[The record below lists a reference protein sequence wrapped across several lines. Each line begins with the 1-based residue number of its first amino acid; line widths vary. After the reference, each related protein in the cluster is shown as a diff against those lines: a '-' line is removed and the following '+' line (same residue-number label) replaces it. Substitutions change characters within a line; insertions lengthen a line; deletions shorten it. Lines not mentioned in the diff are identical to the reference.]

1 MGILDKY
8 NLKHHLYII
17 AGVGTAINAASR
29 SYVSKA
35 TYESE
40 RTTHISLLSFFQT
53 LGFVLGP
60 AIQSALTP
68 IEGEGYVGPDSQF
81 VFDMYTATG

>member
-1 MGILDKY
+1 MIMMTLNIFCSFSTGI
-8 NLKHHLYII
+8 
-17 AGVGTAINAASR
+17 GTAINAASR

-68 IEGEGYVGPDSQF
+68 IEAMVYVEPESNF
-81 VFDMYTATG
+81 IFDMYTATG